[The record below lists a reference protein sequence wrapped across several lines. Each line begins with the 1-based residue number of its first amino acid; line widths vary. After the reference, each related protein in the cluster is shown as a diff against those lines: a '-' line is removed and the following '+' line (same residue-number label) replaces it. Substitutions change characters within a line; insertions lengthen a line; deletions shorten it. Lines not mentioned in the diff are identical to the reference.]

1 MIRTNQATPFLQSLG
16 IQRRVVFAL
25 LMREI
30 LTRYGRHNIGFMWI
44 FVEPMMFTLGVTAV
58 WSLGHM
64 THGSNLPIAAFAI
77 TGYSSLLVWR
87 NAANRCAKAIEPNM
101 ALLYHRNVK
110 ILDVFLARLILEIAG
125 ATASLTALMLVFM
138 AVGMIKAPADILTMT
153 IGWVLQCWYATSIG
167 LIVGALSE
175 RSEVVDRVW
184 HTITYLMFPF
194 SGAVFLVDWLP
205 RSAQDIILWLPMV
218 HGAEMIRHGYFG
230 NSIVTHENPIYFAI
244 ANLILFF
251 IGLSLVRDASRRVEP
266 E

>member
-1 MIRTNQATPFLQSLG
+1 MTQTDSTSLLQSFA

-44 FVEPMMFTLGVTAV
+44 FVEPMMFTLGVTTV

-64 THGSNLPIAAFAI
+64 THGSNLPIAAFAV

-87 NAANRCAKAIEPNM
+87 NSANRCAKAIEPNM
-101 ALLYHRNVK
+101 ALLYHRNVR

-125 ATASLTALMLVFM
+125 ATASITALILFFM
-138 AVGMIKAPADILTMT
+138 AIGMISAPADILTMT
-153 IGWVLQCWYATSIG
+153 LGWILQCWYGASIG

-175 RSEVVDRVW
+175 RSEAVDRIW
-184 HTITYLMFPF
+184 HTVTYLMFPF

-205 RSAQDIILWLPMV
+205 HSVQGLVLLLPMV

-230 NSIVTHENPIYFAI
+230 TAIITHENPTYFI
-244 ANLILFF
+244 VANLILLF
-251 IGLSLVRDASRRVEP
+251 IGLSLVREASRRVEP